1 MILLLGGA
9 APADDPYILGSGDK
23 LRITVFGNED
33 VSGDVEVDPSG
44 QISLPLIQK
53 VPASGKTVAQLQ
65 DDIFAR
71 LSPDYIKNP
80 KITIEILTYRPFY
93 IYGEVQRPGSYP
105 YAAGLTVVNA
115 VAVAGGFTY
124 RADKDDIVI
133 SRGTGDARK
142 TFRAD
147 RTDTVKPGD
156 VLEVKERF
164 F

>member
-1 MILLLGGA
+1 MLLGYA
-9 APADDPYILGSGDK
+9 AAAEDVYILGSGDK

-33 VSGDVEVDPSG
+33 VSGDVEIDPSG

-53 VPASGKTVAQLQ
+53 VQASGKSVVQLQ
-65 DDIFAR
+65 DDLFAK

-93 IYGEVQRPGSYP
+93 IYGEVQRPGSYA
-105 YAAGLTVVNA
+105 YAAGMTVVNA

-133 SRGTGDARK
+133 SRGTGDGRK

-156 VLEVKERF
+156 VLEIKERYF
-164 F
+164 

>member
-1 MILLLGGA
+1 MLLGFA
-9 APADDPYILGSGDK
+9 AAADDVYILGPGDK
-23 LRITVFGNED
+23 IRITVFGNED
-33 VSGDVEVDPSG
+33 VSGDVEIDPSG
-44 QISLPLIQK
+44 QVSLPLIQK
-53 VPASGKTVAQLQ
+53 VPAAGKSVAQLQ

-71 LSPDYIKNP
+71 LSPDFIKSP

-105 YAAGLTVVNA
+105 YAAGMTVVNA

-133 SRGTGDARK
+133 SRGTGDGRK

-156 VLEVKERF
+156 VLEIKERYF
-164 F
+164 